1 MATVSTTFTF
11 SSTDISSDALS
22 FTVSENLSLT
32 GSGGIIRM
40 NLDKRFTGSM
50 ADPNQYGPRTHN
62 DAFELHAG
70 SGSNND
76 NNPSGSVPTY
86 LYLKNVTGSGFSG
99 SAGAMSTA
107 SYVHLYV
114 SGAGQGMVA
123 LKDGLR
129 SAAIIPQGGFTYIP
143 VNPNASY
150 FIYAGDHTGSEG
162 NITASTIV
170 EFGIFN

>member
-22 FTVSENLSLT
+22 FTVSETLSLT
-32 GSGGIIRM
+32 GSGGVIRM

-86 LYLKNVTGSGFSG
+86 LYLKNITGSGFSG
-99 SAGAMSTA
+99 SAGGPTTA
-107 SYVHLYV
+107 SVLHVFV
-114 SGAGQGMVA
+114 STSGGQDGPHTGSFDVA
-123 LKDGLR
+123 KVY
-129 SAAIIPQGGFTYIP
+129 QGGFAYIP
-143 VNPNASY
+143 INPNVSY
-150 FIYAGDHTGSEG
+150 YVYSPTGSG
-162 NITASTIV
+162 GAGLTGTIIEYGV
-170 EFGIFN
+170 FR